1 MEKQLFK
8 WNVLEYKDKK
18 RSVDWYWAVGIITI
32 AIVAIA
38 IFLQNFLFAVLIL
51 ISITTLMIFVIRNPK
66 VIECTVNERGVVLDK
81 YLHPYSGLE
90 SFWISHSESDPK
102 LILKS
107 KRQIL
112 PLTVIDIEEVD
123 PSELRV
129 FILNFLTEKE
139 LQEPL
144 PHKIMDF
151 LGF

>member
-1 MEKQLFK
+1 MEKQIFK
-8 WNVLEYKDKK
+8 WNTLEYKEKN

-32 AIVAIA
+32 AIVVIA

-51 ISITTLMIFVIRNPK
+51 ISVGTLMMFAIRSPK
-66 VIECTVNERGVVLDK
+66 VMECTVNERGIILEK
-81 YLHPYSGLE
+81 YLHPYSELE
-90 SFWISHSESDPK
+90 AFWISNSESEPK

-107 KRQIL
+107 KKQIM
-112 PLTVIDIEEVD
+112 PLTIISIEEVD

-129 FILNFLTEKE
+129 YMLNFLDEKE
-139 LQEPL
+139 MEEPL

>member
-1 MEKQLFK
+1 METQNFK
-8 WNVLEYKDKK
+8 WNTLEYKEKN

-32 AIVAIA
+32 AIVVIA

-51 ISITTLMIFVIRNPK
+51 ISVGTLMMFAIRSPK
-66 VIECTVNERGVVLDK
+66 VMECTVNERGIILEK
-81 YLHPYSGLE
+81 YLHPYSELE
-90 SFWISHSESDPK
+90 AFWISNSESEPK

-107 KRQIL
+107 KKQIM
-112 PLTVIDIEEVD
+112 PLTIISIEEVD

-129 FILNFLTEKE
+129 YMLNFLDEKE
-139 LQEPL
+139 MEEPL

>member
-8 WNVLEYKDKK
+8 WNTLEYKDKK

-32 AIVAIA
+32 AIIAIA

-51 ISITTLMIFVIRNPK
+51 ISVLTLMLFVIKIPR
-66 VIECTVNERGVVLDK
+66 VIECTVSERGVVLDK
-81 YLHPYSGLE
+81 YLHPYSELE
-90 SFWISHSESDPK
+90 AFWVNSSESDPK

-107 KRQIL
+107 KKQIL
-112 PLTVIDIEEVD
+112 PLTVINIEEVD
-123 PSELRV
+123 PRDLRV
-129 FILNFLTEKE
+129 FMLNFLEEKE
-139 LQEPL
+139 MSEPL